1 MKSIAPNPQH
11 QAFRAALERAI
22 GEEGADID
30 VLELLALTAHL
41 VGQLVAMQ
49 DQRKITVDMAM
60 QVVISNIQQGN
71 SEVVERLLNET
82 GGHA

>member
-1 MKSIAPNPQH
+1 MKTVAPNPQH

-22 GEEGADID
+22 GEEGAD
-30 VLELLALTAHL
+30 
-41 VGQLVAMQ
+41 
-49 DQRKITVDMAM
+49 MAM
-60 QVVISNIQQGN
+60 QVVISNMQQGN